1 MRSYMWELN
10 TDDAIAYE
18 KELAELTAELRAE
31 ITEDELQLKEYIR
44 KLDEAWAT
52 ELEDEDCPF

>member
-1 MRSYMWELN
+1 MWELN

-44 KLDEAWAT
+44 KLDEAWAA